1 LPAKRDPVDTQDQR
15 GRTGRPGAEGGMRI
29 EHRVREAVD
38 ILRCIGP
45 SAGPG
50 EALTLCEC
58 VDELVRLG
66 EPIVVVDLTRVGTLE
81 DDFVAALRTCRARI
95 ARAGG
100 LLKLALDASRR
111 EAVRRAGFD
120 VVSDLHAD
128 EDRAMESFAPETETI
143 GIP

>member
-1 LPAKRDPVDTQDQR
+1 
-15 GRTGRPGAEGGMRI
+15 MRI

-38 ILRCIGP
+38 ILRCTGR
-45 SAGPG
+45 SAGRA
-50 EALTLCEC
+50 EAHTLCEC

-66 EPIVVVDLTRVGTLE
+66 EPIVVLDLTRVGTLE
-81 DDFVAALRTCRARI
+81 ADFVTALRTCRARI

-100 LLKLALDASRR
+100 LLKLAIDPSRR
-111 EAVRRAGFD
+111 RLVRQAGFD
-120 VVSDLHAD
+120 VVSDLHPD